1 MSASVVVFRGIVED
15 RETGMSTPAS
25 QVANAAKD
33 VETQGMPAS
42 PSRRSASALEPA
54 QLRIG
59 PAITPMDF
67 VRAMVAAYGARGL
80 DPAHALTLA
89 QITPEEVSRI
99 DARITAAQMEAVS
112 DAAMRELDDE
122 GLGCF
127 TRPLP
132 WGSYGMLARASLS
145 APTLGVALKRWCR
158 HHGLLT
164 DDVALT
170 LETAGDR
177 ARIAMRPHRRPGPLA
192 EFCVVSVLRNIH
204 GLASWYVDSRIPLQG
219 AQFPYAPP
227 RHLDAYRVLFD
238 GPTTFEAEHAAI
250 GFDARYLALPMRRD
264 EAAMNLLLQRAL
276 PLTVRSYRRD
286 RLLVQ
291 RVRQVL
297 ATQPLDAHNADDLA
311 ALLNVS
317 ARTLHRQLK
326 DEGASLQ
333 ALKDEVR
340 RQRATELLLRT
351 SRPIKQVAQA
361 CGFLNEKSFIRAFRG
376 WTGRSP
382 GEWRSEQLP

>member
-1 MSASVVVFRGIVED
+1 MP
-15 RETGMSTPAS
+15 STSTRRPPVPLDPS
-25 QVANAAKD
+25 LLLTEVA
-33 VETQGMPAS
+33 
-42 PSRRSASALEPA
+42 L
-54 QLRIG
+54 
-59 PAITPMDF
+59 TPMAF
-67 VRAMVAAYGARGL
+67 VRAMVAAYEARGL
-80 DPAHALTLA
+80 SASKALAMA
-89 QITPEEVSRI
+89 QIAPDSVGN
-99 DARITAAQMEAVS
+99 DGARITAAQMEAVS

-127 TRPLP
+127 TRALP

-145 APTLGVALKRWCR
+145 APTLGMALKRWCR
-158 HHGLLT
+158 HHGLIT
-164 DDVALT
+164 DDIELA
-170 LETAGDR
+170 LETSGDTTR
-177 ARIAMRPHRRPGPLA
+177 LVLRPWRRPGTPT

-204 GLASWYVDSRIPLQG
+204 GLASWYVDSRVPLRG

-227 RHLDAYRVLFD
+227 PHRDAYRLLFD
-238 GPTTFEAEHAAI
+238 GPSRFHAPHAAI
-250 GFDARYLALPMRRD
+250 AFDSRYLELPVRRD
-264 EAAMNLLLQRAL
+264 EAAMNQLLQRAL

-297 ATQPLDAHNADDLA
+297 SAQPLDAHNAEDLA

-351 SRPIKQVAQA
+351 RRPIKQVAQA
-361 CGFLNEKSFIRAFRG
+361 SGFQNEKSFIRAFRN
-376 WTGRSP
+376 WTGQAP
-382 GEWRSEQLP
+382 AAWRRAQTP

>member
-1 MSASVVVFRGIVED
+1 MSPPLD
-15 RETGMSTPAS
+15 QT
-25 QVANAAKD
+25 
-33 VETQGMPAS
+33 
-42 PSRRSASALEPA
+42 
-54 QLRIG
+54 QLRAG
-59 PAITPMDF
+59 AAVTPMAF
-67 VRAMVAAYGARGL
+67 VQAMVAAYRARGMS
-80 DPAHALTLA
+80 PARALSAA
-89 QITPEEVSRI
+89 QIQPAEV
-99 DARITAAQMEAVS
+99 DKPGARITAAQMEAVS

-122 GLGCF
+122 GVGCF

-132 WGSYGMLARASLS
+132 WGSYGMLARASLP
-145 APTLGVALKRWCR
+145 APTLGTALRRWCR
-158 HHGLLT
+158 HHGLIT
-164 DDVALT
+164 DDVALS
-170 LETAGDR
+170 LETVGDR
-177 ARIAMRPHRRPGPLA
+177 ARLVLRPHRQPGPLT

-219 AQFPYAPP
+219 AQFPYAAPP
-227 RHLDAYRVLFD
+227 HLDAYAVLFD
-238 GPTTFEAEHAAI
+238 GPATFGAEEAAI
-250 GFDARYLALPMRRD
+250 AFDARYLGLPMRRD
-264 EAAMNLLLQRAL
+264 ETAMNQLLQRAL

-297 ATQPLDAHNADDLA
+297 ATQPMDAHNAHDLA

-351 SRPIKQVAQA
+351 RRPIKQVAQA
-361 CGFLNEKSFIRAFRG
+361 CGFQNEKSFIRAFRG

-382 GEWRSEQLP
+382 GEWRSEQAP

>member
-1 MSASVVVFRGIVED
+1 MPSA
-15 RETGMSTPAS
+15 
-25 QVANAAKD
+25 
-33 VETQGMPAS
+33 
-42 PSRRSASALEPA
+42 PSRRPPPLDPA
-54 QLRIG
+54 QLRAG
-59 PAITPMDF
+59 PAITPMAF
-67 VRAMVAAYGARGL
+67 VRAMVSAYGARGM
-80 DPAHALTLA
+80 DPAQALASA
-89 QITPEEVSRI
+89 QIPPEEVRKA
-99 DARITAAQMEAVS
+99 DTRITAAQMEAVS

-122 GLGCF
+122 ALGCF

-145 APTLGVALKRWCR
+145 APTLGMALRRWCR

-164 DDVALT
+164 DDVALS
-170 LETAGDR
+170 LETAGER
-177 ARIAMRPHRRPGPLA
+177 ARIVMRPHRHPGPLA
-192 EFCVVSVLRNIH
+192 EFCVVSVLRNVH

-219 AQFPYAPP
+219 ARFPYAPP
-227 RHLDAYRVLFD
+227 VHVDAYRVLFD
-238 GPTTFEAEHAAI
+238 GPTAFEADDAAI
-250 GFDARYLALPMRRD
+250 EFDARYLALPVRRD
-264 EAAMNLLLQRAL
+264 ETAMNQMLQRAL

-291 RVRQVL
+291 RVRQAL
-297 ATQPLDAHNADDLA
+297 ASQPLDTHNADDLA

-351 SRPIKQVAQA
+351 RRPIKQVAQA
-361 CGFLNEKSFIRAFRG
+361 SGFQNEKSFIRAFRG

-382 GEWRSEQLP
+382 GEWRGEQVA